1 MLRGASAEAR
11 TELASKLGS
20 TRTLEDSA
28 TLGDQLLAVAGV
40 LRAEP
45 ALRRLATDASVEGPA
60 KADLVGNIFGGKL
73 SDPALAL
80 VEGGGPAALDAV
92 P

>member
-45 ALRRLATDASVEGPA
+45 ALRRLATDASVEGRPRPTWWA
-60 KADLVGNIFGGKL
+60 T
-73 SDPALAL
+73 SS
-80 VEGGGPAALDAV
+80 AASS
-92 P
+92 PTPRSRW